1 MKPLLTITI
10 AALPLMGYGKPAQE
24 SEATPVPQTE
34 IQKPQQAEETKTPK
48 PIAAESAKPPTPPKT
63 VSANEGTGPARG
75 VKPEPPTAKVEESEI
90 SIHEAAW
97 EGNIKA
103 VEQHLASGTDMNAE
117 DALYGDTPLL
127 WSTGFGQKEVAA
139 LLTAKGTDVNAKNKP
154 NGWTP
159 LDWTGVNGGHATA
172 DLLRK
177 HGGKTSE
184 ELKAEGK

>member
-1 MKPLLTITI
+1 MKPLLIITI

-34 IQKPQQAEETKTPK
+34 KQKPQQAEETKTPK
-48 PIAAESAKPPTPPKT
+48 PIAAESAKPSTPPKT
-63 VSANEGTGPARG
+63 VSANDGTDPARE

-90 SIHEAAW
+90 TIHKTAW

-103 VEQHLASGTDMNAE
+103 VEQHLASGTDVNAE

-139 LLTAKGTDVNAKNKP
+139 LLIAKGADVNAKNKP
-154 NGWTP
+154 DGWTP
-159 LDWTGVNGGHATA
+159 LDWTGINGGHATA

-177 HGGKTSE
+177 HGGKTGE

>member
-10 AALPLMGYGKPAQE
+10 AALPLMGYGKPAQV

-34 IQKPQQAEETKTPK
+34 IQKPQQAEETKTLEPT
-48 PIAAESAKPPTPPKT
+48 AAESAKPPTPPKT
-63 VSANEGTGPARG
+63 VSANEGAGPARE
-75 VKPEPPTAKVEESEI
+75 VKPVPPTAKVEESEI

-103 VEQHLASGTDMNAE
+103 VEQYLASGTDVNAE

-127 WSTGFGQKEVAA
+127 WSTGSSQKEVAA
-139 LLTAKGTDVNAKNKP
+139 LLTAKGADVNAKNKP

-159 LDWTGVNGGHATA
+159 LDWTGINGDHATA

-177 HGGKTSE
+177 H
-184 ELKAEGK
+184 

>member
-34 IQKPQQAEETKTPK
+34 KQKPQQAEETKTPK

-63 VSANEGTGPARG
+63 VSANEGTDPARE

-103 VEQHLASGTDMNAE
+103 VEQHLASGTD
-117 DALYGDTPLL
+117 
-127 WSTGFGQKEVAA
+127 
-139 LLTAKGTDVNAKNKP
+139 VNAKNKP

-159 LDWTGVNGGHATA
+159 LDWTGINGGHATA
-172 DLLRK
+172 GLLRK

>member
-1 MKPLLTITI
+1 MKPLLIITI

-63 VSANEGTGPARG
+63 VSANEGTGPARE
-75 VKPEPPTAKVEESEI
+75 VKPVPPTAKVEESEI

-103 VEQHLASGTDMNAE
+103 VDQHS
-117 DALYGDTPLL
+117 
-127 WSTGFGQKEVAA
+127 S
-139 LLTAKGTDVNAKNKP
+139 
-154 NGWTP
+154 
-159 LDWTGVNGGHATA
+159 
-172 DLLRK
+172 
-177 HGGKTSE
+177 
-184 ELKAEGK
+184 LKVRM